1 LWNFKVSDEENE
13 QVEVRRQKLKTL
25 REKWAWDYP
34 NDFKPDSTTAEI
46 VARFADAAA
55 EELEQS
61 AAKPAL
67 AGRLVAIRRFGKAAF
82 ALLQDGSG
90 RLQIYFK
97 HDRLGEESF
106 EIVRLLDLGD
116 LVGVRGRLFRTKT
129 GELTVEVEELRLLVK
144 ALRPLPEKWHGLQ
157 DVETRYR
164 QRYLDLIVNPRVRRI
179 FEVRARV
186 LSEIRAFLAHR
197 GFIEVETPMMQAVP
211 GGALARPF
219 VTHHNTLD
227 IDLYLRVAPELYLKR
242 LVVGGFERVYELNRC
257 FRNEGV
263 STEHNPEFTMLELY
277 QAYATHE
284 DLMVL
289 TEELFT
295 TLAMSVAGSLRL
307 KWGDHAI
314 DLTPPWRRLTLRQ
327 AISEATG
334 VAPAELEDV
343 AALRRIA
350 RDRAI
355 PQWES
360 APAGWLLAELFE
372 KFVEEKLVGPT
383 FVRDYP
389 VEVSPLA
396 RRRSGA
402 PAEVDRFELFIGGRE
417 LANAFCELNDPD
429 DQRQRFLAQLEA
441 RRKGDEEAH
450 AMDEDYILALEYG
463 LAPTAGAGVGI
474 DRLVMLLTDSP
485 SIRDVILFP
494 QLRPP
499 SR

>member
-1 LWNFKVSDEENE
+1 MSDGENE
-13 QVEVRRQKLKTL
+13 QVEVRRQKLRTL
-25 REKWAWDYP
+25 RERWAWDYP

-46 VARFADAAA
+46 VARFADAPA

-67 AGRLVAIRRFGKAAF
+67 AGRLVAIRRFGKATF

-90 RLQIYFK
+90 RLQVYFRR
-97 HDRLGEESF
+97 DRLGEESF

-116 LVGVRGRLFRTKT
+116 VVGVRGRLFRTKT

-164 QRYLDLIVNPRVRRI
+164 QRYLDLIVNPKVRRT

-186 LSEIRAFLAHR
+186 LAEIRAFLACR
-197 GFIEVETPMMQAVP
+197 GFIEVETPMMQSVP

-327 AISEATG
+327 AVSEATG
-334 VAPAELEDV
+334 VDPFELEDV

-360 APAGWLLAELFE
+360 ATAGWLLAELFE
-372 KFVEEKLVGPT
+372 KFVEEKLIRPT

-396 RRRSGA
+396 RRRNGA

-429 DQRQRFLAQLEA
+429 DQRERFLAQLEA
-441 RRKGDEEAH
+441 RRKGNEEAH

>member
-1 LWNFKVSDEENE
+1 MSDGENE
-13 QVEVRRQKLKTL
+13 QVEVRRQKLRIL
-25 REKWAWDYP
+25 RERWAWDYP

-46 VARFADAAA
+46 VARFADTPA

-67 AGRLVAIRRFGKAAF
+67 AGRLVAIRRFGKATF
-82 ALLQDGSG
+82 GLLQDGSG
-90 RLQIYFK
+90 RLQVYFRR
-97 HDRLGEESF
+97 DRLGEESF

-116 LVGVRGRLFRTKT
+116 VVGVRGRLFRTKT

-164 QRYLDLIVNPRVRRI
+164 QRYLDLIVNPKVRRI

-186 LSEIRAFLAHR
+186 LGEIRAFLASR
-197 GFIEVETPMMQAVP
+197 GFIEVETPMMQSVP

-307 KWGDHAI
+307 KWGDYAI

-327 AISEATG
+327 AISETTG
-334 VAPAELEDV
+334 VDPSELEDV
-343 AALRRIA
+343 AALRKIA

-360 APAGWLLAELFE
+360 ATAGWLLAELFE
-372 KFVEEKLVGPT
+372 KFVEEKLVRPT

-429 DQRQRFLAQLEA
+429 DQRERFLAQLEA
-441 RRKGDEEAH
+441 RRKGNEEAH